1 MENMTP
7 LQQKAQQLREV
18 SKRVEAEKQQKFQ
31 DKLDAEGK
39 ELISKFANSFPTLYN
54 LLIASGIQI
63 GAETNAVN
71 PVLLLSCNGNKVTIG
86 FERTS
91 GSVIGW
97 TLANKTFRSTLL
109 SREEGVTTNREDED
123 RLIIAVEELLFSPQ
137 SVQIG

>member
-1 MENMTP
+1 
-7 LQQKAQQLREV
+7 
-18 SKRVEAEKQQKFQ
+18 
-31 DKLDAEGK
+31 
-39 ELISKFANSFPTLYN
+39 
-54 LLIASGIQI
+54 
-63 GAETNAVN
+63 
-71 PVLLLSCNGNKVTIG
+71 VTIG

-137 SVQIG
+137 SVQTSNKG